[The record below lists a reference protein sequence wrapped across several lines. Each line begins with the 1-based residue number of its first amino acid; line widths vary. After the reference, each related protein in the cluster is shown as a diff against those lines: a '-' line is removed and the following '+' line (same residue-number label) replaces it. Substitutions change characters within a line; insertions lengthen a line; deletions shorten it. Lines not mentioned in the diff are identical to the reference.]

1 MGKEL
6 SGMQDRVHAALQ
18 DRQLQANLKKNLS
31 RSSRRKKGK
40 IIENIPDW
48 ERLREY
54 GRQVKQHTL
63 GRLPDYLE
71 ELEKNVVSLGG
82 KVIWAQ
88 DAEYARNFILQLI
101 RDRDIRSVVKSKS
114 MTTEEIALNPALERE
129 GARVIETDL
138 GEYII
143 QIAGQKPSH
152 ILGPSIHLSKDQI
165 SDLFYRKHGPPKLTR
180 AEDLTAEARQ
190 ELRGEFLR
198 AGMGIT
204 GVNFGIAGSGTL
216 VLIENEGN
224 IFLTVSKPRIHVAIM
239 GIEKVIPRLEN
250 LPNFL
255 KLLINSASGG
265 TQKISSYVNLISG
278 PRRPEE
284 IDGPEELYL
293 ILLDNGRSRILSD
306 PFLAQTLSCIR
317 CGACLNSCPVYQN
330 IGGHAYAST
339 YQGPIGA
346 ILTPQLESLEAAP
359 DHPFASSLCGAC
371 GEVCP
376 VKIEIPQ
383 ILLKLREKIRG
394 ARDRK
399 SGSIP
404 LQKLAFQI
412 WGWCMQRPERVAGV
426 MQIVRFGQKV
436 LLKKEHRYFPLSFLR
451 KWVRYHELPEF
462 PEKTFREMYA
472 EKEGS

>member
-6 SGMQDRVHAALQ
+6 PVMQDRVHKALQ
-18 DRQLQANLKKNLS
+18 DRQLQANLQKNL
-31 RSSRRKKGK
+31 RHSSRQNKREK
-40 IIENIPDW
+40 IIESVPDW

-54 GRQVKQHTL
+54 GRHVKQHTL
-63 GRLPDYLE
+63 SRLPDYLE
-71 ELEKNVVSLGG
+71 ELEKNVIGLGG

-88 DAEYARNFILQLI
+88 NAEYARNFILQLI

-165 SDLFYRKHGPPKLTR
+165 SDLFYREHGPPKLSR

-190 ELRGEFLR
+190 KLRREFLR

-204 GVNFGIAGSGTL
+204 GVNFGIADSGTL
-216 VLIENEGN
+216 VLVENEGN
-224 IFLTVSKPRIHVAIM
+224 IFLTVSKPRIHVAVM

-255 KLLINSASGG
+255 KLLIHSASG
-265 TQKISSYVNLISG
+265 QRISSYVNLISG
-278 PRRPEE
+278 PRRPGE

-293 ILLDNGRSRILSD
+293 ILLDNGRSGILSD

-359 DHPFASSLCGAC
+359 EHPFASSLCGAC

-383 ILLKLREKIRG
+383 ILLKLREKIRK
-394 ARDRK
+394 AKDRK
-399 SGSIP
+399 SGSIQ

-412 WGWCMQRPERVAGV
+412 WGWCMQRPARIAGV
-426 MQIVRFGQKV
+426 MRVVKFGQKI
-436 LLKKEHRYFPLSFLR
+436 LLKKGHRHLPVSFLR
-451 KWVRYHELPEF
+451 RWVRYHELPKF

>member
-1 MGKEL
+1 MEKDLPILQSRIHE
-6 SGMQDRVHAALQ
+6 ALQ
-18 DRQLQANLKKNLS
+18 DRQLQANLEKNLK
-31 RSSRRKKGK
+31 RSSRGTQRER
-40 IIENIPDW
+40 IIQSTPDW

-54 GRQVKQHTL
+54 GRQVKEHTL
-63 GRLPDYLE
+63 GRLPEYLE

-88 DAEYARNFILQLI
+88 DAEHARNFILQLI

-114 MTTEEIALNPALERE
+114 MTTEEISLNPALERE
-129 GARVIETDL
+129 GTRVVETDL
-138 GEYII
+138 GEYIV

-152 ILGPSIHLSKDQI
+152 ILGPSVHLSKDQI
-165 SDLFYRKHGPPKLTR
+165 SDLFYRKHGPPKLSR
-180 AEDLTAEARQ
+180 AEELTAQARQ
-190 ELRGEFLR
+190 RLRQEFLR
-198 AGMGIT
+198 ADMGIT
-204 GVNFGIAGSGTL
+204 GVNFGIADSGTL

-224 IFLTVSKPRIHVAIM
+224 ILLTVSKPRIHVAIM
-239 GIEKVIPRLEN
+239 GIEKVIPRLEH

-255 KLLINSASGG
+255 KLLIYSASG
-265 TQKISSYVNLISG
+265 QRISSYVHLVSG
-278 PRRPEE
+278 PRRPGE

-330 IGGHAYAST
+330 VGGHAYAST

-383 ILLKLREKIRG
+383 ILLKLREKIRLG
-394 ARDRK
+394 KDRK
-399 SGSIP
+399 SGSIQ

-412 WGWCMQRPERVAGV
+412 WVWCMQRPERVAGV
-426 MQIVRFGQKV
+426 RRMIRIGQKI
-436 LLKKEHRYFPLSFLR
+436 LLRKGHRFPPVPFLR
-451 KWVRYHELPEF
+451 RWMRYHELPGF

-472 EKEGS
+472 EREGS